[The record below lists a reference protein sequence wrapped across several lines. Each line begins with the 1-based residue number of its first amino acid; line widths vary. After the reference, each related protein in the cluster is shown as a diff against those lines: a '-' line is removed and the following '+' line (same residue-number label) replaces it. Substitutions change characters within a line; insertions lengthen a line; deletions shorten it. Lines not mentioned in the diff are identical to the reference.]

1 MHCSASSPR
10 GRDSLETF
18 YKNNNLQSVAQCAT
32 LFCMLFI
39 RKLIWDERNIKH
51 ISRHNVISD
60 EVEAV
65 CHNNPLILQG
75 QKKGRLVVISETLE
89 KRLLGVVLEA
99 KGKGVYYPVTA
110 YETDE
115 HDTTLYYRLRGGD
128 NNENNKK

>member
-1 MHCSASSPR
+1 
-10 GRDSLETF
+10 
-18 YKNNNLQSVAQCAT
+18 
-32 LFCMLFI
+32 MLFI

-51 ISRHNVISD
+51 ISRHNVIVD

-75 QKKGRLVVISETLE
+75 HKKGRVVVISATLE
-89 KRLLGVVLEA
+89 KRLLSVVLEA

-115 HDTTLYYRLRGGD
+115 NDTTLYNRLRGGD
-128 NNENNKK
+128 SK

>member
-1 MHCSASSPR
+1 
-10 GRDSLETF
+10 
-18 YKNNNLQSVAQCAT
+18 
-32 LFCMLFI
+32 MLFI

-115 HDTTLYYRLRGGD
+115 HDTTLYNRLRGGD